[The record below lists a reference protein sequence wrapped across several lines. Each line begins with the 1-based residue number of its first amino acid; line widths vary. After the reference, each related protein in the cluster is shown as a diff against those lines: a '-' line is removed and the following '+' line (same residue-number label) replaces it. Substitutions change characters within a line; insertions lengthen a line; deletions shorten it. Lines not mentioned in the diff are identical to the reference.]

1 MRTMPRRASH
11 VHAIRSAPVAELVA
25 GLVAGLALFT
35 VPAWA
40 DPAALIARLDS
51 VFLAD
56 REGAML
62 ELFADPSFDLETI
75 EHWLALPEL
84 TPEQRLRLE
93 VLGRERFAST
103 PRAGLGVRFA
113 NLPTDEGVR
122 LDGVLPGFPAGEL
135 LRPGDIVL
143 SINGQPVLNTAHMG
157 EVILSHVPGESL
169 VLDIARPVLPM
180 PRAIGPDGVE
190 IRPPVEHLTIAVPL
204 GRYDDLQTG
213 IALTP
218 PRLEGAF
225 RQRLARIGALISP
238 GEIGAGLT
246 PLEWL
251 HREGYDEA
259 RAIAPLSQLHPVM
272 AWRSVS
278 FGGQPASWIAGIEV
292 RRGDQNAMMRRA
304 NIAIQADG
312 VYDRVEE
319 ALSGYR
325 ALVRRL
331 AELRIEL
338 NRATD
343 NPDDR
348 AAQAALR
355 LERIRD
361 EQALLERGIGE
372 LVEFFT
378 ADAPVGD
385 PP

>member
-1 MRTMPRRASH
+1 MF
-11 VHAIRSAPVAELVA
+11 ELY
-25 GLVAGLALFT
+25 
-35 VPAWA
+35 A
-40 DPAALIARLDS
+40 DPA
-51 VFLAD
+51 
-56 REGAML
+56 
-62 ELFADPSFDLETI
+62 FDLETI
-75 EHWLALPEL
+75 ERWLALPEL

-93 VLGRERFAST
+93 VLGRERFASM

-122 LDGVLPGFPAGEL
+122 LDGVLPGFPAGEV

-143 SINGQPVLNTAHMG
+143 SINGQPLNNSAHMG
-157 EVILSHVPGESL
+157 EVILSHMPGESL
-169 VLDIARPVLPM
+169 VLDIARPAPPI
-180 PRAIGPDGVE
+180 PRAIGADGVE
-190 IRPPVEHLTIAVPL
+190 LPPPVEHLTVAVPL

-218 PRLEGAF
+218 PRLEGAY
-225 RQRLARIGALISP
+225 RHRLARVGALITP

-251 HREGYDEA
+251 HREGYDET
-259 RAIAPLSQLHPVM
+259 RAIAPLSQLNPVM

-325 ALVRRL
+325 ALVRRM
-331 AELRIEL
+331 AELRIEMS
-338 NRATD
+338 RASD

-348 AAQAALR
+348 AAHAALR

-361 EQALLERGIGE
+361 EQALLERGVGE

-378 ADAPVGD
+378 AGAPVSD